1 MLAKESLMKTKIATL
16 VLLTV
21 TAGSASAH
29 GGEVVTG
36 LVVGAVVG
44 NMIASQSRAAVTV
57 HYGGYAPPLVVHAP
71 PPVVGY
77 APLPPVLGYAPPPV
91 MVYPP
96 ARVYYGDPAFGP
108 GHGYGYRHHQR
119 HQRQFEHRGWGQPR
133 W

>member
-29 GGEVVTG
+29 GGEVFTG

-96 ARVYYGDPAFGP
+96 ARVYYGDPQ
-108 GHGYGYRHHQR
+108 H

>member
-1 MLAKESLMKTKIATL
+1 MKTKIATL

-29 GGEVVTG
+29 GGEAIAG

-44 NMIASQSRAAVTV
+44 NMITSQSRAAVTV
-57 HYGGYAPPLVVHAP
+57 HYGGYAPPLVVYAP

-77 APLPPVLGYAPPPV
+77 APLPPVLGYAPPV
-91 MVYPP
+91 IVHPP
-96 ARVYYGDPAFGP
+96 APVYFGAP
-108 GHGYGYRHHQR
+108 GIGLGHGYSHRHHQHHQR
-119 HQRQFEHRGWGQPR
+119 HFEHGGWGQPR

>member
-1 MLAKESLMKTKIATL
+1 MKTKIATL

-71 PPVVGY
+71 PPGR
-77 APLPPVLGYAPPPV
+77 
-91 MVYPP
+91 
-96 ARVYYGDPAFGP
+96 RVCAAAANTRLRTTTCDGVPTRP
-108 GHGYGYRHHQR
+108 CLLR
-119 HQRQFEHRGWGQPR
+119 
-133 W
+133 

>member
-1 MLAKESLMKTKIATL
+1 
-16 VLLTV
+16 
-21 TAGSASAH
+21 
-29 GGEVVTG
+29 
-36 LVVGAVVG
+36 
-44 NMIASQSRAAVTV
+44 
-57 HYGGYAPPLVVHAP
+57 VVHAP

-96 ARVYYGDPAFGP
+96 ARVYYGNPAFGP
-108 GHGYGYRHHQR
+108 AHGYGHRHHQH